1 MNTKKLTRIG
11 LVAAIYVVLT
21 WILPMFS
28 YGPIQ
33 FRISEILTLLAFYNP
48 IYVLSITIGA
58 FISNIISPLG
68 IIDMFVGALHSFLSV
83 YAMTKTK
90 NIYLASIFPALF
102 SFIIAIEILIVS
114 DEKLSFFLNYRS
126 NYAIRIYYSKPN
138 WCKCFLNCLRK
149 IRLLKILYY

>member
-68 IIDMFVGALHSFLSV
+68 IIDMFVGAFTLIFICIRHD
-83 YAMTKTK
+83 K
-90 NIYLASIFPALF
+90 N
-102 SFIIAIEILIVS
+102 
-114 DEKLSFFLNYRS
+114 
-126 NYAIRIYYSKPN
+126 
-138 WCKCFLNCLRK
+138 
-149 IRLLKILYY
+149 